1 MDTSEKNLEDL
12 IEQALLSPRVQTRA
26 HTGKDRQVKEH
37 GTTSYQLHRAIS
49 GWEGVTAGGYRK
61 RASADYDKALCLIP
75 EDVLNFIYAT
85 QPREWERYK
94 AQYQGDT
101 ATARSRFLQRLSGEI
116 NKYGTL
122 HVLRQGIKANG
133 SHFRLAYF
141 KPANNL
147 NPETERLYQGNIFSV
162 LRQLHFS
169 DKAGRQNYSVD
180 LGIFLNGLPI
190 VTAELK
196 NTFKAQTVEDAIKQY
211 GERDPKEPLFA
222 YGRCL
227 VHFAV
232 DNDYVYMTTHLQGER
247 TRFLPFNQGYN
258 EGSGNPPSW
267 QGFATSYL
275 WERIWSQDV
284 LLDLVRHF
292 IQEVEEEDDKGRKT
306 GKKSLIF
313 PRYHQLETVRRLITD
328 ARLRST
334 GQHYLI
340 QHSAGSGKSNT
351 IAWTAHQLAMLH
363 DEQDR
368 PIVDSVIIITD
379 RRILDRQLQGTV
391 HQFEQT
397 RGIVQNI
404 DKNAQQLKEALD
416 QGKRIIVTTLQKFP
430 VIVDEM
436 GQMQGRRFAVLID
449 EAHSSQTGESTGLM
463 KKALTALSLEE
474 AEQEDNA
481 EQEDME
487 DRIVQDMK
495 RRGRIP
501 NASFFAFTATPKQKT
516 LEMFGDRRDDGKY
529 EPFSLYSM
537 RQAIEENFIL
547 DVLQNY
553 TTYRAYWNLLKKVE
567 DDPHYERSRANVLL
581 KAYVER
587 HEATIDKK
595 VAIMIEHFHTH
606 VAQKING
613 KAKAMI
619 VTASRLH
626 AVRYYHAV
634 KRYME
639 EKGYPY
645 KFLVAF
651 SGKVVDYGLTYEENR
666 MNGFPETHTA
676 DNFKKDEYRILIV
689 ANKFQTGFD
698 QPLLHTMYVDKK
710 LGGVNAVQTL
720 SRLNRTAP
728 NKVDTIVLDFANEA
742 EHIQKAFQPYYEK
755 TLLSHETDPNL
766 LYDIQTQ
773 LLGFGFYTDDEVDQF
788 AQFYWHANA
797 TQDKLYATLR
807 PVRDRYMEVDSQE
820 QADFRKA
827 LNSYIRVYAFLSQI
841 LTFTD
846 ASLEKLYQFARHLLR
861 YLPVEHHRLPIE
873 VQQNIDLQSYRIQ
886 KTGQDRLVLERGTK
900 EIEPMQTKERLLLA
914 TDEFEPLSK
923 IIEELNSQFGT
934 DFSEEDKVCLRAI
947 EDRLAMREDLKD
959 SLRVNVPE
967 NVRLT
972 FNNAVTDVLQ
982 SMVDTNFKFYKHVND
997 DEVFAERF
1005 LSVLFERYL
1014 RRSAEEQTGGKGG

>member
-1 MDTSEKNLEDL
+1 MDTSEKNLEDR
-12 IEQALLSPRVQTRA
+12 IEQTLLAPRASTKAQAGR
-26 HTGKDRQVKEH
+26 DRQFKENA
-37 GTTSYQLHRAIS
+37 TPYQLHHAIT
-49 GWEGVTAGGYRK
+49 GWEGVTASGYRK
-61 RASADYDKALCLIP
+61 RSSVDYDKALCLIP
-75 EDVLNFIYAT
+75 DDVLNFIYAT
-85 QPREWERYK
+85 QPRAWENYK
-94 AQYQGDT
+94 AQYQGDMNM
-101 ATARSRFLQRLSGEI
+101 ARTRFLQRLTQEI

-122 HVLRQGIKANG
+122 YVLRKGIKANG
-133 SHFRLAYF
+133 SKFSLAYF
-141 KPANNL
+141 KPANSL
-147 NPETERLYQGNIFSV
+147 NPETEKLYAANVFSV
-162 LRQLHFS
+162 LRQFHFS
-169 DKAGRQNYSVD
+169 DKDGRQKDSID

-190 VTAELK
+190 FTAELK
-196 NTFKAQTVEDAIKQY
+196 NTFKGQMVEQAIVQY
-211 GERDPKEPLFA
+211 QERDPKEPIFA

-232 DNDYVYMTTHLQGER
+232 DNDYVYMTTHLQGQK

-258 EGSGNPPSW
+258 EGAGNPPNW

-284 LLDLVRHF
+284 MLDLIQRF

-351 IAWTAHQLAMLH
+351 IAWTAHQLSTLH
-363 DEQDR
+363 DEHDQ
-368 PIVDSVIIITD
+368 PIVDSIIVITD
-379 RRILDRQLQGTV
+379 RRVLDRQLQGTIR
-391 HQFEQT
+391 QFEQT
-397 RGIVQNI
+397 LGIVENI
-404 DKNAQQLKEALD
+404 DKNAKQLKEALE
-416 QGKRIIVTTLQKFP
+416 QGKRIVVTTLQKFP

-436 GQMQGRRFAVLID
+436 SQMQGKRFAVLID

-474 AEQEDNA
+474 AEKEESV

-487 DRIVQDMK
+487 DRIVQEIK

-516 LEMFGDRRDDGKY
+516 LELFGDRRDDGKF

-537 RQAIEENFIL
+537 RQAIEEGFIL

-567 DDPHYERSRANVLL
+567 DDPHYERGKANVLL

-587 HEATIDKK
+587 HEATIEKK

-606 VAQKING
+606 VAHKING

-634 KRYME
+634 RRYLE

-645 KFLVAF
+645 KALVAF
-651 SGKVVDYGLTYEENR
+651 SGKVTDYGLSYEENR
-666 MNGFPETHTA
+666 LNGFPESHTA
-676 DNFKKDEYRILIV
+676 ENFKKDEYRLLIV

-728 NKVDTIVLDFANEA
+728 GKEDTIVLDFANEA

-766 LYDIQTQ
+766 LYDVQAQ
-773 LLGFGFYTDDEVDQF
+773 LLGFSFYTEDEVDQF
-788 AQFYWHANA
+788 AHFFWNPQS
-797 TQDKLYATLR
+797 TQDKLYAVLR
-807 PVRDRYMEVDSQE
+807 PIRERYEEADKQE

-827 LNSYIRVYAFLSQI
+827 LNNYIRLYAFLAQV

-846 ASLEKLYQFARHLLR
+846 VSLEKLYQFARHLLR

-873 VQQNIDLQSYRIQ
+873 VQQNIDLQSYRLQ
-886 KTGQDRLVLERGTK
+886 KTSQNNLVLERGTK
-900 EIEPMQTKERLLLA
+900 EIEPMQTKERLSLA
-914 TDEFEPLSK
+914 TDEIEPLSK
-923 IIEELNSQFGT
+923 IIRDLNSQFGT
-934 DFSEEDKVCLRAI
+934 DFSEEDKVCLQAI
-947 EDRLAMREDLKD
+947 EDRLSMRDDLKD

-982 SMVDTNFKFYKHVND
+982 SMVETNFKFYKHVND
-997 DEVFAERF
+997 DEVFAEHF
-1005 LSVLFERYL
+1005 LNALFERYIQ
-1014 RRSAEEQTGGKGG
+1014 RSAG